1 METHVPEWLDE
12 WRSVGFFGEDVVE
25 TLHAVVNGLQRRF
38 SVSWTRN
45 KMQYMQSVDDE
56 LNLRFE
62 QFAKTEEAKPKAKK
76 RKIN

>member
-1 METHVPEWLDE
+1 
-12 WRSVGFFGEDVVE
+12 
-25 TLHAVVNGLQRRF
+25 
-38 SVSWTRN
+38 
-45 KMQYMQSVDDE
+45 MQYMQSVDDE